1 MRNGDVKSIEYV
13 MVKISRCHK
22 IEGEGPRQRRDAGG
36 GFRGRR
42 RIFGGQEDED
52 KETVAEHFLS
62 VTQGVKT

>member
-1 MRNGDVKSIEYV
+1 

-22 IEGEGPRQRRDAGG
+22 IEEEGPRQCREAGG

-52 KETVAEHFLS
+52 TETVAEHFLS